1 MLDWHFSKL
10 TQFKTFFPLII
21 SQRSQGEQAT
31 RLRTWPRWRGVGV
44 SLDQDQAPLSVLLQV
59 RARWGWLHAWWWHS
73 SGPRGMVQ
81 VARPGGPGAQSLPRH
96 PGVTFGGHWTWTQRS
111 RGRLQTAPAD
121 DRQVATGRNYN
132 YTQKKLQIMGKSNLW
147 RAGPTQQP
155 APSLL
160 CLCERLMGQFFK
172 ISAREQSSAYCLCWC
187 WNSTFSPSKH
197 FCANL
202 NYVTFFPVFSA
213 VPWCFFAGLKY
224 LRIGLGLD

>member
-1 MLDWHFSKL
+1 MTRCWCVTGPGPSPAICIV
-10 TQFKTFFPLII
+10 T
-21 SQRSQGEQAT
+21 GEGEVRVTPCMMMAQ
-31 RLRTWPRWRGVGV
+31 LRTPGYGT
-44 SLDQDQAPLSVLLQV
+44 
-59 RARWGWLHAWWWHS
+59 
-73 SGPRGMVQ
+73 SG
-81 VARPGGPGAQSLPRH
+81 RPGGPGAQSLPRH

-172 ISAREQSSAYCLCWC
+172 ISAKEQSSAYCLC
-187 WNSTFSPSKH
+187 
-197 FCANL
+197 
-202 NYVTFFPVFSA
+202 
-213 VPWCFFAGLKY
+213 
-224 LRIGLGLD
+224 

>member
-1 MLDWHFSKL
+1 M
-10 TQFKTFFPLII
+10 
-21 SQRSQGEQAT
+21 T
-31 RLRTWPRWRGVGV
+31 RCWCVTGPGPGP
-44 SLDQDQAPLSVLLQV
+44 AICIVLLQV
-59 RARWGWLHAWWWHS
+59 RVTPCMMMAQLRTPGYGTS
-73 SGPRGMVQ
+73 
-81 VARPGGPGAQSLPRH
+81 ARPGGPGAQSLPRH